1 MLKIRS
7 LLSLA
12 AILAAGIALAIGAS
26 LYWSSDYA
34 VVRQRY
40 IAASSADARFV
51 ADKLESTF
59 ASMYQNIRTISM
71 LPSIRTIDRHGT
83 GMSDEGRTTIQQIY
97 NNLATNVAVSEVY
110 ILPVDFDPEKID
122 PVTGHHETP
131 ILAFDE
137 LIAPSSGGDQSAGTD
152 ASADVAKIPPDQD
165 FAGIPDAAG
174 VPQIEIEE
182 YRELKQ
188 QLSQLQQTY
197 PTLDKIQGMSVPMLG
212 SPELI
217 TCDNTEFDSSHND
230 ADRKGLIQLVPFY
243 GMDGKLK
250 GGVAAIMRSNAYR
263 ALLPPA
269 DYSLVNTVHGFA
281 TRPSANG
288 QEAASAQYVQRG
300 AADPRL
306 IYSEAIPLH
315 TPDAVRSW
323 VLWAGHD
330 DKAFTASNEAIT
342 LRNSEVASYVG
353 IAALVLAGF
362 GVVYLVNRNQR
373 VAARA
378 AAELEARVADRTA
391 EISELATA
399 AEAESDR
406 RLASINE
413 TGSLN
418 ASIARVVGAALE
430 GDFSQRVDVDPSEAT
445 LAALAGNVN
454 ALVETV
460 DRSIAD
466 TGDVLAAL
474 ARTDL
479 THRVRGTYK
488 GALGRLKDD
497 TNLVGSRLAEVVLQL
512 RDASGE
518 VRRVTSE
525 LLQGV
530 NDLAERTSRQ
540 AAGLEEATAAI
551 ERLDSTTA
559 DIARQAGSA
568 NGKVGAVAKAAGE
581 TGAMMGRANEAMNR
595 ISAAS
600 SKIGDVIALID
611 DIAFQTNLLALN
623 ASVEAARAGDAGA
636 GFAVVAVEVRR
647 LAQSAATASSQVK
660 DLVETAIREVA
671 DGNRIVADATASLD
685 GMLAGIR
692 ENSELVGGIARA
704 TQEQSGSISEL
715 SGAVRQIDEMTQ
727 HNAALVE
734 ETNAAI
740 EKTEAQANEL
750 DRLVD
755 IFVVD
760 EAAPLETRRAA

>member
-1 MLKIRS
+1 MKIRS

>member
-1 MLKIRS
+1 LLKIRS